1 MYLSKKTLHY
11 CYKLPWSALSKY
23 IIHHTMAQTA
33 DKNPVLSAFQRLRRR
48 LQNISVHIT
57 GDAEDA
63 EDALQDAFIKLWMR
77 RAEINSTDEA
87 AAIMTTTVQHL
98 SIDRIRSRNAKS
110 EVPIDD
116 NRDMFIDDSDD
127 LQSEID
133 ERFLQIQH
141 IIATRLTVTQQRV
154 LQLRDYEN
162 REYEDIAQT
171 LQMQPAAVRMQLS
184 RARKAVRDIYRE
196 QQSLNK

>member
-1 MYLSKKTLHY
+1 
-11 CYKLPWSALSKY
+11 
-23 IIHHTMAQTA
+23 MAQTA
-33 DKNPVLSAFQRLRRR
+33 DKNPVLSAFQHLRRR
-48 LQNISVHIT
+48 LQNISAHIT
-57 GDAEDA
+57 GDTEDA

-77 RAEINSTDEA
+77 RAEIKSTDEA

-116 NRDMFIDDSDD
+116 NRDTFIDDSND
-127 LQSEID
+127 LQSEIE

-141 IIATRLTVTQQRV
+141 IIATRLTITQQRV

-196 QQSLNK
+196 QQSLKK

>member
-11 CYKLPWSALSKY
+11 CYKLPWYALSKY

>member
-1 MYLSKKTLHY
+1 MTDTKKLFIN
-11 CYKLPWSALSKY
+11 CYKTPSFTLSEY

-33 DKNPVLSAFQRLRRR
+33 DKNPVLSAFQHLRRR
-48 LQNISVHIT
+48 LQNISAHIT
-57 GDAEDA
+57 GDTEDA

-77 RAEINSTDEA
+77 RAEIKSTDEV

-116 NRDMFIDDSDD
+116 NRDTFIDDSND
-127 LQSEID
+127 LQSEIE

-141 IIATRLTVTQQRV
+141 IIATRLTITQQRV

-196 QQSLNK
+196 QQSLKK